1 MTIRQA
7 LAIERM
13 WPEGVKVTEIAERI
27 GSTED
32 AVSCYAYSH
41 RDKCPRRPQGRR
53 ADESRDEKAARLVA
67 GGATYKAAGEALG
80 VHERTIARMVKRHM
94 ERGKN
99 GQR

>member
-53 ADESRDEKAARLVA
+53 ADESRDKMAARLVD

-80 VHERTIARMVKRHM
+80 VHERTIARMVKRHR
-94 ERGKN
+94 EREKEDA
-99 GQR
+99 